1 MSFILILMRWLIFI
15 ILGIFIILAVIFFF
29 GGNDIKYNEETR
41 SIIFDIPKEK
51 SFYKKSDLGTDV
63 MRLTNASGND
73 GIFYQEPN
81 YFSDNGKYFLFK
93 SERDGK
99 DRLMVID
106 LESGNMT
113 FIKKTRMYGWAPAW
127 NDNKVYVGDSSKI
140 IIIDIENYEESKIDL
155 PDNVIATFI
164 HFNPAGDKM
173 VFVEEIFGEHKS
185 LSVINVNGT
194 GYKKLFILDKE
205 KEFYL
210 DHPTFINDYEILF
223 LTRGEERNFS
233 GDFNKPYVIN
243 LEGIKRRLP
252 LDCSHYGINSNGDKI
267 ICASEGYIIDL

>member
-1 MSFILILMRWLIFI
+1 MRWLIFI

-41 SIIFDIPKEK
+41 NIIFDIPNEK

-63 MRLTNASGND
+63 MRLTNESGND

-185 LSVINVNGT
+185 LSVINVDGT

-205 KEFYL
+205 KEFY
-210 DHPTFINDYEILF
+210 
-223 LTRGEERNFS
+223 
-233 GDFNKPYVIN
+233 
-243 LEGIKRRLP
+243 
-252 LDCSHYGINSNGDKI
+252 
-267 ICASEGYIIDL
+267 